1 MANYNIQ
8 SHHSSGNQLE
18 ENKRWIILKPHGT
31 LRLVYVDFD
40 IFLSIPHHYG
50 LTNVEKSGMTT
61 LRFACQ
67 VFRTSILSLWRIYA
81 CLPTEDLFSNAADF
95 LHGWPEKLLNP
106 LSTLNPNCLC
116 LLGASSSHTYL
127 LSYSCLELDL
137 TYHC

>member
-1 MANYNIQ
+1 
-8 SHHSSGNQLE
+8 LE

-61 LRFACQ
+61 LRLLVRCFE
-67 VFRTSILSLWRIYA
+67 RPSLLVANYA
-81 CLPTEDLFSNAADF
+81 CLPTEDLFSNAAGF

-106 LSTLNPNCLC
+106 FSTLNPNCLC

-127 LSYSCLELDL
+127 LSYSYLELDL